1 MERLPVKQTAV
12 GQSTAVDADRPL
24 DAAYTFGAFRLVP
37 RQRKLLLQDQPV
49 QLGSRAFA
57 VLVALVERAGEV
69 LDAEELMRLA
79 WPGVSVEE
87 ANLRV
92 QLGSLRKVLARGE
105 GGRGAIETVPL
116 RGYCFV
122 LPVIESKARPATPE
136 RADVEHNLPTALTP
150 IIGRSD
156 SIALLSK
163 SLADHRLVTVLG

>member
-1 MERLPVKQTAV
+1 MTATPHNEAKR
-12 GQSTAVDADRPL
+12 GEINSTDFV
-24 DAAYTFGAFRLVP
+24 YVFGPFRLVP
-37 RQRKLLLQDQPV
+37 KERKLLLEDQQIP
-49 QLGSRAFA
+49 LGSRAFEI
-57 VLVALVERAGEV
+57 LVALVERAGTV
-69 LDAEELMRLA
+69 VPADELMRLV
-79 WPGVSVEE
+79 WPGIIVEE

-150 IIGRSD
+150 VIGRSD
-156 SIALLSK
+156 SIALLSR
-163 SLADHRLVTVLG
+163 SLADH